1 MQQQH
6 AKIGEGGRLII
17 PAAYRKALNLHPG
30 DELIIR
36 LEDGELRIFRQS
48 QAVYHIRDAVKRRA
62 TRKISSYTNDFL
74 ATRKQDSE

>member
-17 PAAYRKALNLHPG
+17 PAAYRKALGLHVG

-36 LEDGELRIFRQS
+36 LEAGEIRLFRQS
-48 QAVYHIRDAVKRRA
+48 QAIQRIRAVAKKHALKR
-62 TRKISSYTNDFL
+62 KSYTDDFL
-74 ATRKQDSE
+74 TIRKKDAE